1 MTTRRGYVALVGRPN
16 VGKSTLLNHLIGQKL
31 SITSRKPQTTR
42 HQVLGIK
49 TSADAQLLFVDTP
62 GMHGGESKALNRYMN
77 RAATSALVGVDVVV
91 MVVDREE
98 WNEDDQR
105 VLDRCL
111 QSDAPIILAVNKVDK
126 LSDKSSLLPLL
137 QSLSERAE
145 FAALVPLSALFS
157 ALALAVDCVRASP
170 R

>member
-1 MTTRRGYVALVGRPN
+1 MTPMDRTVR
-16 VGKSTLLNHLIGQKL
+16 
-31 SITSRKPQTTR
+31 
-42 HQVLGIK
+42 
-49 TSADAQLLFVDTP
+49 DF
-62 GMHGGESKALNRYMN
+62 
-77 RAATSALVGVDVVV
+77 
-91 MVVDREE
+91 VDREE